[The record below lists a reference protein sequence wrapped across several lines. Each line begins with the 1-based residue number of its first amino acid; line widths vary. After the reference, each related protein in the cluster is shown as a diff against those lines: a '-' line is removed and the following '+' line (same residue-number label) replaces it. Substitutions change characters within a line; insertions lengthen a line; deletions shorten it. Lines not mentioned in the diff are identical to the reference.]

1 MEQHSPSPFQ
11 VPRQTDSELGEPTV
25 FVVDDEAVVARSLR
39 WLIES
44 VGLRVE
50 TFSSAAEFL
59 ARYRQERPGC
69 LVLDVRMPVM
79 SGLELQKQLKVQGM
93 TLPIIFITGHGG
105 VQTAVTALQ
114 AGAVDFL
121 EKPFDDQRMLD
132 LVQKAIALDAEQ
144 RRRVAALA
152 ETAARFASLS
162 MRERQVL
169 DLLIEGQ
176 TNKEIARALG
186 LSAKTVETYR
196 ANVMDKMG
204 VSKVP
209 HLVKLMIDLRAASR

>member
-1 MEQHSPSPFQ
+1 
-11 VPRQTDSELGEPTV
+11 
-25 FVVDDEAVVARSLR
+25 
-39 WLIES
+39 
-44 VGLRVE
+44 
-50 TFSSAAEFL
+50 
-59 ARYRQERPGC
+59 
-69 LVLDVRMPVM
+69 
-79 SGLELQKQLKVQGM
+79 M

-105 VQTAVTALQ
+105 VPTAVTALQ

-144 RRRVAALA
+144 RRRIAASA
-152 ETAARFASLS
+152 DTAARFASLS

-196 ANVMDKMG
+196 ANVMDKMD

-209 HLVKLMIDLRAASR
+209 HLVKLMIDLRGALR

>member
-1 MEQHSPSPFQ
+1 LEQHSPSPFQ
-11 VPRQTDSELGEPTV
+11 VSQPTDSELAEPTV

-44 VGLRVE
+44 VGLKVA
-50 TFSSAAEFL
+50 TFSSAREFL
-59 ARYRQERPGC
+59 ASYHPQQPGC
-69 LVLDVRMPVM
+69 LILDVRMPGM
-79 SGLELQKQLKVQGM
+79 SGLELQKRLKLQGV

-144 RRRVAALA
+144 RRRAASMA
-152 ETAARFASLS
+152 DATARFGSLS
-162 MRERQVL
+162 TRERQVL
-169 DLLIEGQ
+169 DQLIDGR
-176 TNKEIARALG
+176 TSKEIARALG

-196 ANVMDKMG
+196 ANVMEKMG

-209 HLVKLMIDLRAASR
+209 HLVKLMIDLRGALP